1 MKFIGKGD
9 IDMPTP
15 EEILQS
21 GDLHGSLVRA
31 SYMEYEAGENI
42 TIDGNVISAVDTT
55 YSAGENIDIS
65 QENVI
70 SATDTTY
77 QAGQAITITGTTINS
92 TPDIATNL
100 DIKQLFN

>member
-1 MKFIGKGD
+1 MKFTGKGETK
-9 IDMPTP
+9 MPTP

-31 SYMEYEAGENI
+31 SYIEYAAGENI
-42 TIDGNVISAVDTT
+42 QINGNIISATDTT

-65 QENVI
+65 DSNVI
-70 SATDTTY
+70 SAVDTTY
-77 QAGQAITITGTTINS
+77 QAGQDITITGTTINS

-100 DIKQLFN
+100 DINSLFR

>member
-1 MKFIGKGD
+1 
-9 IDMPTP
+9 MPTP

-21 GDLHGSLVRA
+21 GELHGSLVRA
-31 SYMEYEAGENI
+31 SYIEYVAGENVQ
-42 TIDGNVISAVDTT
+42 IDGNVISATDTT

-65 QENVI
+65 QQNVI

-77 QAGQAITITGTTINS
+77 QAGQAITITGTTINR

-100 DIKQLFN
+100 DIRGLFN